1 MSLLDDG
8 WTEEQAQGLLD
19 NLNLT
24 GGTPKWKPE
33 HLQRLHEWCTAHG
46 RDAAT
51 LDGQLEF
58 VAYQLC
64 NACEGVGMALKQ
76 AKTVGEAREA
86 VEPSVKELNADWSRP
101 GR

>member
-46 RDAAT
+46 RDAAS
-51 LDGQLEF
+51 GQHL
-58 VAYQLC
+58 
-64 NACEGVGMALKQ
+64 VGIVNTTRLLQ
-76 AKTVGEAREA
+76 GE
-86 VEPSVKELNADWSRP
+86 LH
-101 GR
+101 